1 MRSSADRRTVMLI
14 SISIMDPGDE
24 RAGKSAHYDYT
35 PKMPPEMWARIGG
48 FVRETVRA
56 AAPKTAYT
64 EKQLYPVT
72 AKLTRWAVETAG
84 YPLKVKMLFHPATV
98 DQFSRQ
104 GLLTYT
110 NAGRATMRSKLRRMA
125 TALLGSDRAPDAKP
139 AITRSSPSA
148 PYDEREIASLLSWAS
163 VQRSPER
170 RSSAAALLA
179 LGLGAGLTGR
189 EICDVKAEDVSFS
202 DEAIVLR
209 VGGSSPRRVVVIRE
223 WEDALRR
230 RCDFMEGEGWLFRS
244 GQEGGNANL
253 ITDFVSRNPGR
264 VHLQARRMRATWI
277 VRHLTSGTPLP
288 TLIAAAGV
296 QSAEA
301 FDRLLPFVTERDW
314 ESDRRFL
321 RDA

>member
-1 MRSSADRRTVMLI
+1 MEASGDPVAGSS
-14 SISIMDPGDE
+14 
-24 RAGKSAHYDYT
+24 HYNYT
-35 PKMPPEMWARIGG
+35 PKMPAEMWTRIGG
-48 FVRETVRA
+48 FVRETVRS
-56 AAPKTAYT
+56 AAPKTPYT

-72 AKLTRWAVETAG
+72 AMLTRWAVETAG

-104 GLLTYT
+104 GLVAYT
-110 NAGRATMRSKLRRMA
+110 NAGRATMRSKLRSMA
-125 TALLGSDRAPDAKP
+125 TALLGPDRAPDAKP
-139 AITRSSPSA
+139 TITRSGPSA

-170 RSSAAALLA
+170 RSSAHALLA
-179 LGLGAGLTGR
+179 LGLGMGLTGR
-189 EICDVKAEDVSFS
+189 EICEVKAEDVHRS
-202 DEAIVLR
+202 DEAVELR
-209 VGGSSPRRVVVIRE
+209 VGGANPRRVVVIRE
-223 WEDALRR
+223 WEDALRDR
-230 RCDFMEGEGWLFRS
+230 FDFMEGAGWLFRA

-288 TLIAAAGV
+288 VLIAAAGV

-301 FDRLLPFVTERDW
+301 FDRLLPFVAGRDW